1 LAWLLQPWA
10 LVGAGGATALD
21 ANLSA
26 LAGWLSLTGYCLPAT
41 LSLIVMEMYV
51 VWTPEVANA
60 RLSALRNWL
69 ERHQEQLVITLALLL
84 GLWLTAR
91 SIAELVA

>member
-1 LAWLLQPWA
+1 
-10 LVGAGGATALD
+10 
-21 ANLSA
+21 
-26 LAGWLSLTGYCLPAT
+26 
-41 LSLIVMEMYV
+41 MYV

-69 ERHQEQLVITLALLL
+69 ERHQEQLVITLALVL
-84 GLWLTAR
+84 GLWLTVR